1 MCSVTK
7 EAYAK
12 VSANSV
18 NIALKLKSQLTNR
31 ILQNLRLKKKYLI
44 SIMYLCF
51 DNFSMAS
58 VKCTRMEDSRT
69 EYLSPIR

>member
-31 ILQNLRLKKKYLI
+31 ILQNLRFKKIYLI
-44 SIMYLCF
+44 SVMYLCF
-51 DNFSMAS
+51 DNFSTAS
-58 VKCTRMEDSRT
+58 VKCTRKEDSRT
-69 EYLSPIR
+69 EYLTPIR